1 MTRKAA
7 AAPPE
12 NKVLL
17 EKVHAIAEAVAGKKA
32 KDIKAYQVSGLTLIA
47 DAFVLCTVNS
57 EPQLK
62 AAANVAREAVREAG
76 YNILRIEGDHR
87 CGWLV
92 LDFGDVI
99 LHVFRNQA
107 RVFYDLDRMWGD
119 APEIALNLDED

>member
-1 MTRKAA
+1 MTITAT
-7 AAPPE
+7 APQKKLLLD
-12 NKVLL
+12 KVNA
-17 EKVHAIAEAVAGKKA
+17 VVDAVAGKKA
-32 KDIKAYQVSGLTLIA
+32 KDIKAYDVSGLTLIA

-62 AAANVAREAVREAG
+62 AVANAAREAVREAG
-76 YNILRIEGDHR
+76 HHVLRIEGDHR

-119 APEIALNLDED
+119 APEIVLNLDED